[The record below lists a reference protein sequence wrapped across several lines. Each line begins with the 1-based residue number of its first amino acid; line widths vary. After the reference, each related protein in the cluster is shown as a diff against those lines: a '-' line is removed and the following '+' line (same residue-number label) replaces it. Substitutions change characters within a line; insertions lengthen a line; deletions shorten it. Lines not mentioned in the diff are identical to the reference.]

1 MPVLCEGIVMYD
13 PRHSFKAPVGDEAI
27 LQGESVYINSDGEL
41 EPFDDGGGQPCHGW
55 ALEDGATGDV
65 ITVVK
70 YCRMKLDTPQTIGAR
85 VYTGAVAGGS
95 PPSTTFAT
103 DGLVVGWAYAADAVI
118 VTAPNPPAADG

>member
-13 PRHSFKAPVGDEAI
+13 PRHAFKAPVGDEDI
-27 LQGESVYINSDGEL
+27 LQGESVYLNSSGEL
-41 EPFDDGGGQPCHGW
+41 EPVDGTKYDVCHGW
-55 ALEDGATGDV
+55 ALEDGVDGDV
-65 ITVVK
+65 ITVVR
-70 YCRMKLDTPQTIGAR
+70 YCRMKVNTAQTIGAR

-118 VTAPNPPAADG
+118 VTAPNPPGADG

>member
-13 PRHSFKAPVGDEAI
+13 PRHSFKAAVGDEAI
-27 LQGESVYINSDGEL
+27 LQGESVYLNSSGVL
-41 EPFDDGGGQPCHGW
+41 EPVDDGKNDVCHGW
-55 ALEDGATGDV
+55 ALEDGATGDT

-70 YCRMKLDTPQTIGAR
+70 YCRMKVDTAQTIGAR

-103 DGLVVGWAYAADAVI
+103 NGLIVGWAYAADAVI
-118 VTAPNPPAADG
+118 VTAPNPPAVNG